1 MADYN
6 PTMLEIDG
14 SFGEGGGQ
22 ILRTSL
28 ALSLI
33 TRKPFRLYNVRA
45 GRTKPGLQPQH
56 LMSVRAAA
64 TVGNAKL
71 QGDAV
76 GSREIAFEPGEIK
89 HGQYRFAIGTAGAT
103 GLVLQTVYLPLA
115 WNSAG
120 PSELTLIGGTH
131 VTTSPCFHFLD
142 VTWRAWMERIGLRLK
157 MTMKRPG
164 FYPRGGGEV
173 VATIQP
179 TQRLRPLQLAMRNPI
194 KHATGFSASAGLP
207 EHVRQRQ
214 ARRATTRLRDRGINA
229 QLVQEEWEGGPG
241 SVLAIRFDE
250 APVPTLFFGLGAR
263 GKSSEAVAD
272 EAVDQA
278 LNYLDAGEPV
288 DAHSADQLVMPL
300 ALADGPSEFRVAAIT
315 RHLTTNIAV
324 IKRFLD
330 RDIEC
335 EGEEGQ
341 PGLVRLKGMPVQ

>member
-6 PTMLEIDG
+6 PDMLEIDG

-33 TRKPFRLYNVRA
+33 TRKPFRLYNIRA
-45 GRTKPGLQPQH
+45 GRSKPGLQPQH

-64 TVGNAKL
+64 TVGNATL
-71 QGDAV
+71 RGDAI
-76 GSREIAFEPGEIK
+76 GSRDLTFEPGEIK
-89 HGQYRFAIGTAGAT
+89 HGNYRFAIGTAGAT
-103 GLVLQTVYLPLA
+103 GLVLQTIYLPLSWKA
-115 WNSAG
+115 AG
-120 PSELTLIGGTH
+120 PSEITLVGGTH
-131 VTTSPCFHFLD
+131 VSTSPCFHFLD
-142 VTWRAWMERIGLRLK
+142 VTWRAWMEKIGLRLK
-157 MTMKRPG
+157 LTMKRPG

-179 TQRLRPLQLAMRNPI
+179 TSHLHPLRLTSRASIEL
-194 KHATGFSASAGLP
+194 ATGFSASAGLP

-214 ARRATTRLRDRGINA
+214 ARRATWRLKDRGINV
-229 QLVQEEWEGGPG
+229 QLNQEEWEGGPG
-241 SVLAIRFDE
+241 SVLAVRFDE

-272 EAVDQA
+272 EAIDQA
-278 LNYLDAGEPV
+278 LLYLDSGQPV

-300 ALADGPSEFRVAAIT
+300 ALAEGSSLFHVAEVT

-324 IKRFLD
+324 VKRFLD
-330 RDIEC
+330 RDISC
-335 EGEEGQ
+335 DGEEGKA
-341 PGLVRLKGMPVQ
+341 GLVRIQGEKLQ